1 MCWVLVLVLVVPL
14 VFVLLRD
21 DPEEMGLRPD
31 GDAPLSDGDQP
42 KPVLPGP
49 LEVAYWRDAFRS
61 TPMWQLC
68 GGYFVCGFSIALV
81 STHFV
86 PFAIERGFSPATA
99 ATAFGLM
106 SGLNVV
112 GVLAVGALSDRW
124 GRKLPLGF
132 VYALRGCAYAA
143 LLLVPGYW
151 ALWSFAV
158 IMGFSWWATLP
169 LTSSLTAEFYGLKHL
184 GILNGVTFTGHQIEL
199 SLSIQLG
206 GLLRDL
212 TGSYALPFAIA
223 GLLLFMASLVSLAIE
238 EKRFSVRYQ
247 TPLSPGVLCRLG
259 GKNEIWSS
267 LIATIRA
274 SMASSAAWPRPCSAA
289 TRWLLRKCSARG
301 RQRRSWEGWTLSN
314 RRPEPPSLRWCL
326 GRTECV

>member
-1 MCWVLVLVLVVPL
+1 VLGLLVLVLVVPL
-14 VFVLLRD
+14 AFVLLRD

-31 GDAPLSDGDQP
+31 GDAPLSEGDQP
-42 KPVLPGP
+42 KLVLPGP

-106 SGLNVV
+106 SGFNVV

-143 LLLVPGYW
+143 LLLVPGDW
-151 ALWSFAV
+151 GLWSFAV

-184 GILNGVTFTGHQIEL
+184 GILDGVTFTGHQIGS

-212 TGSYALPFAIA
+212 TGSYELPFAIA
-223 GLLLFMASLVSLAIE
+223 GLLLFAASLVSLAIE
-238 EKRFSVRYQ
+238 EKRYSTRYQ
-247 TPLSPGVLCRLG
+247 T
-259 GKNEIWSS
+259 
-267 LIATIRA
+267 
-274 SMASSAAWPRPCSAA
+274 
-289 TRWLLRKCSARG
+289 
-301 RQRRSWEGWTLSN
+301 
-314 RRPEPPSLRWCL
+314 RPEPPMSYAD
-326 GRTECV
+326 

>member
-1 MCWVLVLVLVVPL
+1 MPL
-14 VFVLLRD
+14 AFVLLRD

-132 VYALRGCAYAA
+132 VCMPYGAAPMSPCCWFRVTGPVELRRDHG
-143 LLLVPGYW
+143 LFLVGY
-151 ALWSFAV
+151 
-158 IMGFSWWATLP
+158 P
-169 LTSSLTAEFYGLKHL
+169 
-184 GILNGVTFTGHQIEL
+184 
-199 SLSIQLG
+199 
-206 GLLRDL
+206 
-212 TGSYALPFAIA
+212 
-223 GLLLFMASLVSLAIE
+223 
-238 EKRFSVRYQ
+238 
-247 TPLSPGVLCRLG
+247 TPDQFPDR
-259 GKNEIWSS
+259 
-267 LIATIRA
+267 
-274 SMASSAAWPRPCSAA
+274 
-289 TRWLLRKCSARG
+289 
-301 RQRRSWEGWTLSN
+301 
-314 RRPEPPSLRWCL
+314 
-326 GRTECV
+326 